1 MATYDFV
8 FSSLGLEDWCSD
20 GQSDAPM
27 SMAALLQKTKGTD
40 AEAESLWDLPF
51 PSMDALNESCAAF
64 PKSRELTK
72 GLEEGFLSIKDSL
85 SVVLD
90 PLTQPL
96 SWFLDGTL
104 YGMLNTPWWIVIPA
118 LLAVVFVVTKSW
130 KLVGFVAGSLVLLA
144 FIDYYQYAMETLS
157 IIFVCAFLCV
167 LLGVPIGIAM
177 SRSDMMQRLTIPV
190 LDMLQTLPPFVY
202 LIPLIFLFSVT
213 ESKLYGIAII
223 LYAIVPVIRLTNL
236 GIRLVDKDVIEAA
249 DAFGMTSQQKLFKVQ
264 IPLALPNIMAGVNQT
279 IMMSLAMVVIAS
291 LVSAPG
297 LGVLV
302 LQGIRN
308 LELGVGLV
316 AGLGI
321 VILAVILDRVTKGLT
336 GAHQRLT
343 ETVRE
348 RIVDRDIKIS
358 IRNLYKIFGPIPDVA
373 LAYVR
378 RGMGKAELLEKHNHV
393 LGLQDINVDM
403 REGEITVIMG
413 LSGSGKSTLIRHLNR
428 LIEPTAGE
436 IKVDGKNVLAFDEDG
451 LRKLRREQMSM
462 VFQKFALLP
471 HKTVLENAGMA
482 LLVRGHTVRDFED
495 EAKKWLARVG
505 LEGNENQY
513 PHQLSGGMQQ
523 RVGIARALAS
533 NSPVMLMD
541 EAFSALDPLIRSDM
555 QDLLLELQEELKKT
569 VVFITHDLDEAL
581 KLADHLVIL
590 KDGHIVQQG
599 EPQEILMHPNDPY
612 ITDFISDIN
621 RARVLRVR
629 SVMAKTTEPPADSA
643 GDISDRDNLES
654 VIARSDGDTDLVYRV
669 VKKGNQ
675 VGILEMKELVKALV
689 PVDASEGDNRSRY

>member
-236 GIRLVDKDVIEAA
+236 GIRLVD
-249 DAFGMTSQQKLFKVQ
+249 
-264 IPLALPNIMAGVNQT
+264 
-279 IMMSLAMVVIAS
+279 
-291 LVSAPG
+291 
-297 LGVLV
+297 
-302 LQGIRN
+302 
-308 LELGVGLV
+308 
-316 AGLGI
+316 
-321 VILAVILDRVTKGLT
+321 
-336 GAHQRLT
+336 
-343 ETVRE
+343 
-348 RIVDRDIKIS
+348 
-358 IRNLYKIFGPIPDVA
+358 
-373 LAYVR
+373 
-378 RGMGKAELLEKHNHV
+378 
-393 LGLQDINVDM
+393 
-403 REGEITVIMG
+403 
-413 LSGSGKSTLIRHLNR
+413 
-428 LIEPTAGE
+428 
-436 IKVDGKNVLAFDEDG
+436 
-451 LRKLRREQMSM
+451 
-462 VFQKFALLP
+462 
-471 HKTVLENAGMA
+471 
-482 LLVRGHTVRDFED
+482 
-495 EAKKWLARVG
+495 
-505 LEGNENQY
+505 
-513 PHQLSGGMQQ
+513 
-523 RVGIARALAS
+523 
-533 NSPVMLMD
+533 
-541 EAFSALDPLIRSDM
+541 
-555 QDLLLELQEELKKT
+555 
-569 VVFITHDLDEAL
+569 
-581 KLADHLVIL
+581 
-590 KDGHIVQQG
+590 
-599 EPQEILMHPNDPY
+599 
-612 ITDFISDIN
+612 
-621 RARVLRVR
+621 
-629 SVMAKTTEPPADSA
+629 
-643 GDISDRDNLES
+643 
-654 VIARSDGDTDLVYRV
+654 
-669 VKKGNQ
+669 
-675 VGILEMKELVKALV
+675 
-689 PVDASEGDNRSRY
+689 